1 MSLLTKVCLVVLGS
15 LFAFILDINESVS
28 KLYASFYGTCLSL
41 LLFHEQFEQIC
52 HIIKTVLLY
61 YSAWLLPSKH
71 IAFRY
76 CDTIRDIMSCHQ
88 IDDPK
93 QFCAFCIH
101 NYFMVSFIISG
112 KFDTL
117 NLTRLHSQ

>member
-1 MSLLTKVCLVVLGS
+1 
-15 LFAFILDINESVS
+15 
-28 KLYASFYGTCLSL
+28 
-41 LLFHEQFEQIC
+41 
-52 HIIKTVLLY
+52 
-61 YSAWLLPSKH
+61 
-71 IAFRY
+71 
-76 CDTIRDIMSCHQ
+76 MSCHQ

-117 NLTRLHSQ
+117 NLTRLQCQYAYLILNINTKPISETNDHSRPLANFLIFSVL